1 MHTTKRK
8 TIRFATSGLIILAL
22 TLSVLNTG
30 MALQQAGEL
39 QESQEEYLSYLPMI
53 IRNYYR
59 GSSGLLDPEFDTDGL
74 VLTEMGVG
82 YNYGYAI
89 AIQPDGKIVVAGEAA
104 WGDFALAR
112 YNLDGSLDTTFS
124 DDGLVLTDFSGDTDV
139 GQAIFIQPD
148 GKIIVVGKTWGGSNY
163 DFALARYN
171 LDGSLDTNFGGD
183 GLVSTD
189 FNDGYDIA
197 YSVILQP
204 DSKIIVAG
212 KSRTTINND
221 FALARYHPDG
231 SLDITFSNDGWVT
244 TNFSSS
250 DEEGYA
256 VALQSDDKI
265 VVAGMAYIL
274 GNYIDFALVRY
285 NTDGSLDSS
294 FDADGWVTTDF
305 TGDADYGRSIA
316 IQQDGKIVVAGYGGF
331 GDFALARYNSNGS
344 LDAAF
349 GNAGQVTTDFGATSD
364 FGYAV
369 VLQPDGK
376 IVVAGTA
383 NMGSTGSDFALARY
397 NSNGSLDTSFHSDG
411 RVTTDF
417 NSIYDNGYALALQQD
432 GKIIVA
438 GYTSIEMLY
447 LFALA
452 RYK

>member
-1 MHTTKRK
+1 MRTIKFTH
-8 TIRFATSGLIILAL
+8 IRFVTLGLLILAL
-22 TLSVLNTG
+22 TLSFTNTG
-30 MALQQAGEL
+30 LALQQAGEL
-39 QESQEEYLSYLPMI
+39 QDSQEEYLSYLPMI

-59 GSSGLLDPEFDTDGL
+59 GSSGLLDLEFDTDGL
-74 VLTEMGVG
+74 VLTEMGIG

-104 WGDFALAR
+104 WGDFALTR
-112 YNLDGSLDTTFS
+112 YNLDGSLDTTFG
-124 DDGLVLTDFSGDTDV
+124 DDGLVITDFSGDTDV
-139 GQAIFIQPD
+139 GQAICIQPD

-171 LDGSLDTNFGGD
+171 QDGSLDTTFGD
-183 GLVSTD
+183 EGLISTD
-189 FNDGYDIA
+189 FDDGYDIA
-197 YSVILQP
+197 YSVTLQA
-204 DSKIIVAG
+204 DNKIVVAG
-212 KSRTTINND
+212 KSSTAINND
-221 FALARYHPDG
+221 FALARYNPNG
-231 SLDITFSNDGWVT
+231 SLDITFSDDGWVT
-244 TNFSSS
+244 TDFASN

-256 VALQSDDKI
+256 VAIQSDGKI
-265 VVAGMAYIL
+265 VVAGMAYIP

-285 NTDGSLDSS
+285 NPDGSLDSS

-364 FGYAV
+364 FGYAM

-397 NSNGSLDTSFHSDG
+397 NSNGSLDTSFHYDG
-411 RVTTDF
+411 KVTTDF
-417 NSIYDNGYALALQQD
+417 NSIYDNGCAMALQQD
-432 GKIIVA
+432 GKIVVA
-438 GYTSIEMLY
+438 GYTSIEMSY
-447 LFALA
+447 LFAIA